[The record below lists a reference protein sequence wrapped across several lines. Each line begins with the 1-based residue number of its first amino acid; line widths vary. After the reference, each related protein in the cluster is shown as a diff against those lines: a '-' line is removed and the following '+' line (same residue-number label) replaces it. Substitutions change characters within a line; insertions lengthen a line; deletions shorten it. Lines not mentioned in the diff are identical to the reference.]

1 MAVDVSDEHQWS
13 LLLRLHMD
21 SSSSGGCKLG
31 KFLKDNGF
39 PHDATIKPMG
49 KYYTHIRNK
58 NVRIMALPSETR
70 LDFIREQMGLFQRQV
85 PSVTRMHLIDIM
97 AGLSQDE
104 KRKLIGVLADMSVE
118 DRTEFIGVLS
128 SV

>member
-1 MAVDVSDEHQWS
+1 MTETVDVSDERQWS

-21 SSSSGGCKLG
+21 GGGKLG

-39 PHDATIKPMG
+39 PHDTTIKPMG

-58 NVRIMALPSETR
+58 NVRIMALPSEMR
-70 LDFIREQMGLFQRQV
+70 LDFIKGEMGLLKREV
-85 PSVTRMHLIDIM
+85 PSVTRMNLIDIM
-97 AGLSQDE
+97 AGLCQDE
-104 KRKLIGVLADMSVE
+104 KRKLLGVLADMSME
-118 DRTEFIGVLS
+118 DRSEFIRVLS